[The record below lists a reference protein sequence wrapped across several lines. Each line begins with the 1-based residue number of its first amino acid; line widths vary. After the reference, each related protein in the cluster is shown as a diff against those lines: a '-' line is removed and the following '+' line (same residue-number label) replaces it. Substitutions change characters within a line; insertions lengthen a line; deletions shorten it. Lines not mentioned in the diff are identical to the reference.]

1 MKYASAMISHHRF
14 HFFFPNL
21 DIRLATCERLIQ
33 FSRSHSK
40 INRQLICLTVQLLPK
55 CLGLAWH
62 MAIGHWSCRVIFPMS
77 TIQTNKMSWRGGAR
91 ACVFMFLLNAVNV
104 FRLSLVRVVDIIV
117 QYINGSKWQNIFSHL
132 PHTHTNTRSPSPTA
146 SNQKSNLFS
155 FLFAHISSRNTF
167 SVTIALELR
176 NDGVQGGER
185 ARTD

>member
-1 MKYASAMISHHRF
+1 MISHHRF
-14 HFFFPNL
+14 HYFFPNL

-117 QYINGSKWQNIFSHL
+117 QYKWLKVTKHIFAL
-132 PHTHTNTRSPSPTA
+132 TTHTHEHALAFANRIEPEI
-146 SNQKSNLFS
+146 KFVLVS
-155 FLFAHISSRNTF
+155 FRTYFVSKHIFRDNCS
-167 SVTIALELR
+167 
-176 NDGVQGGER
+176 
-185 ARTD
+185 